1 MKLSEARAMRAAILE
16 AAKHLSDAVAAT
28 APMLFPRWKVGE
40 AYAGGERL
48 CYNGELYKVKDGMSH
63 TSQADWTPD
72 VAVSQYERIDVEH
85 AGTMDDP
92 IPYDGNM
99 ELVNGLYYVQDGV
112 VYLCT
117 RDTVNPV
124 YNPLA
129 ELVGIYVKEV
139 QKQ

>member
-48 CYNGELYKVKDGMSH
+48 CYNGKLYKVRDGMAH
-63 TSQADWTPD
+63 TSQADWMPD

-92 IPYDGNM
+92 IPYAGNM
-99 ELVNGLYYVQDGV
+99 VLAIGLYYTQDGA
-112 VYLCT
+112 VYRCI
-117 RDTVNPV
+117 RDTVSPV
-124 YNPLA
+124 YAALR
-129 ELVGIYVKEV
+129 ELVGLDVEEV
-139 QKQ
+139 SEA